1 MNYYLHHCC
10 AVFFTLFSFLFA
22 PIQSAQAETR
32 EAYVILI
39 SMKKRS
45 HSTTTQRATLAP
57 GTFGKSED
65 GGSKASWSNEIDQ
78 GAKFYIKNII
88 FDESFKDYL
97 PTSTNSWLRG
107 FDHVKKNPGN

>member
-10 AVFFTLFSFLFA
+10 AVFLALFSFLFA
-22 PIQSAQAETR
+22 PIQRAQAESR
-32 EAYVILI
+32 EAYVILSLDEKTI
-39 SMKKRS
+39 TFYYDTESDSRS
-45 HSTTTQRATLAP
+45 GHIWEI
-57 GTFGKSED
+57 ED